1 MIISTRQ
8 FGDVEIDEQRIVSMP
23 KGMPGFPGKQRYILL
38 SHEEIDPFLTLQSVD
53 DPDLAFALMDPFL
66 FLKEYPVDVETAVKE
81 MSWQVEKSE
90 ELFVYTIINASGDK
104 PEEITANLAGPI
116 LIHTGINQGVQLVI
130 PDENF
135 SYKHPIFDGFAT
147 NDG

>member
-8 FGDVEIDEQRIVSMP
+8 FGDVEIDEERIVSMP

-81 MSWQVEKSE
+81 MNWQVEKSE

-130 PDENF
+130 PDESF
-135 SYKHPIFDGFAT
+135 SHKHPIFDGFAT

>member
-8 FGDVEIDEQRIVSMP
+8 FGDVEIDEERIVSMP

-130 PDENF
+130 PDESF
-135 SYKHPIFDGFAT
+135 SHKHPIFDGFVA